1 MKLIIFGPPG
11 SGKGT
16 YSSVIAP
23 KYKIAKISTGDIFR
37 EEIKKGSE
45 LGKKVADFLAK
56 GILVPDEIVMEVFKK
71 RIGEPDAK
79 NGFILDGF
87 PRTVAQARFLEKLTS
102 IDAVITLEIPE
113 DVLVEK
119 ISARRVCRKCG
130 ENYNA
135 ASIDRVICGVR
146 FRFPNVGS
154 KVEGICD
161 KCGGELLQR
170 PDDNPKTIRDR
181 IEVYNKQAK
190 PIIDYYKG
198 KIKFLDIIVNGGP
211 EEMAAKIL
219 KELEKIKKGKQK
231 RNL

>member
-23 KYKIAKISTGDIFR
+23 TYKIAKISTGDIFR
-37 EEIKKGSE
+37 EEIKKGTE
-45 LGKKVADFLAK
+45 LGKNVSGFLAR
-56 GILVPDEIVMEVFKK
+56 GELVPEEIVKEVFRK
-71 RIGEPDAK
+71 RISEPDAK

-87 PRTVAQARFLEKLTS
+87 PRTVEQAKFLEGLTE
-102 IDAVITLEIPE
+102 IDAVILLRIPE
-113 DVLVEK
+113 DVLIEK

-135 ASIDRVICGVR
+135 ANIDRIIGGVR

-170 PDDNPKTIRDR
+170 PDDNPKTIKDR
-181 IEVYNKQAK
+181 IEVYKKQSE
-190 PIIDYYKG
+190 PVVEYYKG
-198 KIKFLDIIVNGGP
+198 KMKFLDITVNGGP
-211 EEMAAKIL
+211 DEMAQKIL
-219 KELEKIKKGKQK
+219 KELEKVKAGK
-231 RNL
+231 

>member
-45 LGKKVADFLAK
+45 LGKSVSGFLAK
-56 GILVPDEIVMEVFKK
+56 GELVPEEIVKEVFRK
-71 RIGEPDAK
+71 RISEPDAK

-87 PRTVAQARFLEKLTS
+87 PRTVEQAKFLEGLTS
-102 IDAVITLEIPE
+102 IDAVIILNIPE
-113 DVLVEK
+113 EVLIEK
-119 ISARRVCRKCG
+119 ISARRVCKKCG

-135 ASIDRVICGVR
+135 ASIDKVIGGVR
-146 FRFPNVGS
+146 YKFPNVGS

-170 PDDNPKTIRDR
+170 PDDNPKTIKDR
-181 IEVYNKQAK
+181 IEVYKKQSA
-190 PIIDYYKG
+190 PVIDYYNG
-198 KIKFLDIIVNGGP
+198 KIKFLNITVNGGP
-211 EEMAAKIL
+211 DEMAEKIL
-219 KELEKIKKGKQK
+219 KELEKVKAG
-231 RNL
+231 N

>member
-37 EEIKKGSE
+37 EEIKKGTL
-45 LGKKVADFLAK
+45 LGKKVAGTLAS
-56 GILVPDEIVMEVFKK
+56 GGFVSDEITIDVFNK
-71 RIGEPDAK
+71 RINEPDAR

-87 PRTVAQARFLEKLTS
+87 PRTIGQAKFLERLTK
-102 IDAVITLEIPE
+102 IDAVINLHIPE
-113 DVLVEK
+113 DVLIEK

-135 ASIDRVICGVR
+135 ADINRIINGVR
-146 FRFPNVGS
+146 YRFPNVGS

-161 KCGGELLQR
+161 KCGGELIQR
-170 PDDNPKTIRDR
+170 TDDNPKAIKDR
-181 IEVYNKQAK
+181 IDIYNKQAK
-190 PIIDYYKG
+190 PVIEYYKG
-198 KIKFLDIIVNGGP
+198 KTKFIEIVVNGGP
-211 EEMAAKIL
+211 DEMAGKIF
-219 KELEKIKKGKQK
+219 KELEKIKVEK
-231 RNL
+231 

>member
-23 KYKIAKISTGDIFR
+23 KYGIAKISTGDIFR
-37 EEIKKGSE
+37 EEIKKGTE
-45 LGKKVADFLAK
+45 LGKKVADYLAK
-56 GILVPDEIVMEVFKK
+56 GILVPDEITLEVFKK

-87 PRTVAQARFLEKLTS
+87 PRTVDQAKFLEKITG
-102 IDAVITLEIPE
+102 IDAVISLDIPE

-135 ASIDRVICGVR
+135 AKIDRVINGVR
-146 FRFPNVGS
+146 YKFPNVGS
-154 KVEGICD
+154 KKEGVCD
-161 KCGGELLQR
+161 KCGGELVQR
-170 PDDNPKTIRDR
+170 PDDNPKTIMDR
-181 IEVYNKQAK
+181 IEVYKKQSA
-190 PIIDYYKG
+190 PVIEYYRE
-198 KIKFLDIIVNGGP
+198 KIKFMDIIVNGGP
-211 EEMAAKIL
+211 DEMAAKIL
-219 KELEKIKKGKQK
+219 KELEKIKPEK
-231 RNL
+231 

>member
-23 KYKIAKISTGDIFR
+23 KYGIAKISTGDIFR
-37 EEIKKGSE
+37 EEIKKGTE
-45 LGKKVADFLAK
+45 LGKKVADYLAK
-56 GILVPDEIVMEVFKK
+56 GILVPEEIVKDVFKK
-71 RIGEPDAK
+71 RISEPDAR

-87 PRTVAQARFLEKLTS
+87 PRTIEQARFLEGLTK
-102 IDAVITLEIPE
+102 IDAVILLHIPE
-113 DVLVEK
+113 DVLIEK

-135 ASIDRVICGVR
+135 ANINRIINGVKY
-146 FRFPNVGS
+146 RFPNVGS

-181 IEVYNKQAK
+181 IDVYKKQSA
-190 PIIDYYKG
+190 PVIDYYKG
-198 KIKFLDIIVNGGP
+198 KIKFLEIVVNGGP
-211 EEMAAKIL
+211 DEMSAKIL
-219 KELEKIKKGKQK
+219 KELEKIKPEK
-231 RNL
+231 